1 MFALLLVLTWCA
13 AGPSAAAEQGQLDAS
28 PPLFSV
34 LAAIN
39 AAGYDADIHSAANH
53 PLRAA
58 VRREL
63 ASRPVPSL
71 PELKRFFERHRQ
83 KTWGAELSQYVSFAL
98 SVDGPPNF
106 KYRFLTHQLPPDV
119 RELEGFDALMR
130 RFHQEAG
137 IDQLW
142 QQAQPAIEEV
152 LARYQQP
159 AARALLEVNA
169 YLRSSTSGYLGRRF
183 QIYVDL
189 LAAPHQIH
197 VRNYGDDY
205 FLVLTPSPEPQAADI
220 RQAYLRYL
228 LDPLVARQSEEL
240 NKKKALLD
248 YALGSPLLE
257 EHYKR
262 DFVLLATACLS
273 KAIEARLEKQPALI
287 EQALREGF
295 ILTPYFAQAL
305 PAYEKQEQSLRFYFE
320 ELVKGMDPKKEGR
333 RLEKV
338 EFASER
344 AVRRAKTT
352 PPAPEPEPTLAEKT
366 LEEAERAYEN
376 RELEKAS
383 QAYRKLLQQTTENA
397 LRAQAWYGLARIAA
411 LQKDPETA
419 EKLFQRTL
427 ESSPEAPVKAWTH
440 VYLGRLADA
449 AGQRQDAVREYQAAL
464 AVAGASQAA
473 RAAAQK
479 GLAQPYPNPP
489 PPR

>member
-1 MFALLLVLTWCA
+1 MFPLLLALTLSA
-13 AGPSAAAEQGQLDAS
+13 AGLSPAAEQGQLDAS
-28 PPLFSV
+28 PALFSV

-39 AAGYDADIHSAANH
+39 AAGYDADLNSAANH

-63 ASRPVPSL
+63 ASRSVPSL
-71 PELKRFFERHRQ
+71 EELKSFFHRHRQ

-106 KYRFLTHQLPPDV
+106 KSRFLAHQLPPDV

-130 RFHQEAG
+130 RFHKEAG
-137 IDQLW
+137 IDELW
-142 QQAQPAIEEV
+142 QRAQPAIEEA

-159 AARALLEVNA
+159 AARAVLEVNA

-183 QIYVDL
+183 QIYVEL

-197 VRNYGDDY
+197 LRNYGDDY
-205 FLVLTPSPEPQAADI
+205 FLVLTPSPEPQTADI

-228 LDPLVARQSEEL
+228 LDPLVGRQSEEL

-262 DFVLLATACLS
+262 DFLLLVTACLS
-273 KAIEARLEKQPALI
+273 RAIEARLDKQPALV

-295 ILTPYFAQAL
+295 ILTPYFAEAL

-320 ELVKGMDPKKEGR
+320 ELAKGIDLRKEER
-333 RLEKV
+333 RLDKI

-344 AVRRAKTT
+344 AVRKAKTAPL
-352 PPAPEPEPTLAEKT
+352 PPAPEPAPAEKT

-383 QAYRKLLQQTTENA
+383 QAYRRLLQQTAEKP
-397 LRAQAWYGLARIAA
+397 LQAQAWYGLARIAA

-419 EKLFQRTL
+419 EKLFQQTL
-427 ESSPEAPVKAWTH
+427 ASSPEPPVRAWTH

-449 AGQRQDAVREYQAAL
+449 AGQRQEAVRHYQEAL
-464 AVAGASQAA
+464 AVAGASAAA

-479 GLAQPYPNPP
+479 GLEQAFQKSVQQE
-489 PPR
+489 